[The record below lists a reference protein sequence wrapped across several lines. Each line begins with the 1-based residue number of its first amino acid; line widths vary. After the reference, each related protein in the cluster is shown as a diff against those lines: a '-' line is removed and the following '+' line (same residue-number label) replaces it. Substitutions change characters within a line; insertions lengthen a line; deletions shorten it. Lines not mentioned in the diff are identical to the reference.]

1 MDVVDVSGSL
11 DLRVSQSA
19 ERLVCLRVLVCSEKP
34 SWRFGDHV
42 DGEKGNS
49 RDKGGTELVSPGINS
64 TELDAHD
71 VCCETEEDAKGCP
84 ELPGHGKSPSDS
96 RRSVLS

>member
-1 MDVVDVSGSL
+1 
-11 DLRVSQSA
+11 
-19 ERLVCLRVLVCSEKP
+19 
-34 SWRFGDHV
+34 
-42 DGEKGNS
+42 
-49 RDKGGTELVSPGINS
+49 
-64 TELDAHD
+64 LDAHD